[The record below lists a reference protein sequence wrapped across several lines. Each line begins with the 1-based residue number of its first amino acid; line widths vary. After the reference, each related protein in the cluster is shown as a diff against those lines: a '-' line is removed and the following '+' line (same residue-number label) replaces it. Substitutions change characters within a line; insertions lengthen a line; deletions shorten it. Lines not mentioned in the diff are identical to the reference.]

1 VDCAGAARTVAV
13 AEWQRIQRGQ
23 ATFEMS
29 LALGNPGLI
38 PQSPVNVSGFKAE
51 IDGMDW
57 IAAKVSHNM
66 SDGGFTSRIELE
78 TRTEEVEV
86 EHEDEVDRDPG
97 ITGVIA
103 KWRDI
108 VTKKN
113 GQELEPTTGARKH
126 KKPLA
131 GANTNPKTLERLYA
145 NRQSAQRA
153 ADREWAKILERRQ
166 IISENN
172 TP

>member
-1 VDCAGAARTVAV
+1 
-13 AEWQRIQRGQ
+13 
-23 ATFEMS
+23 
-29 LALGNPGLI
+29 
-38 PQSPVNVSGFKAE
+38 
-51 IDGMDW
+51 MDW
-57 IAAKVSHNM
+57 IAAKVLHNM

-86 EHEDEVDRDPG
+86 EREDEVDRDPG

-113 GQELEPTTGARKH
+113 GQELELSTGARKH

-131 GANTNPKTLERLYA
+131 GADANPKILPRIYA
-145 NRQSAQRA
+145 NRQTAQHA
-153 ADREWAKILERRQ
+153 AKGEWKK
-166 IISENN
+166 NY
-172 TP
+172 